1 MHDSGSAAL
10 ASSAELW
17 PMPQTQGDLAND
29 AEDGEKVAGNDRE
42 WLQVKALGIIV
53 LGQDDGVCAGG
64 RG

>member
-1 MHDSGSAAL
+1 
-10 ASSAELW
+10 
-17 PMPQTQGDLAND
+17 MPQTQGDLAND